1 MRKDSELFLR
11 KLLEYREKTGKDS
24 FEINIIYFIDIPN
37 IMTAI
42 NDVLDDLIINACLTS
57 KSQLL
62 NLEYDISIY
71 LTLDGIEYFN
81 NIKSKENILQ
91 NIINVNEGQFNI
103 ATGHGQIDA
112 VVNNNGKNNEK
123 NNINKEIKSRTQE
136 YANKWKQNMFLNNFD
151 KHDKNAGVN
160 IKLKDIYLE
169 SHLPHYIWKN
179 DNNKVREDKRVKVW
193 EDLKDLLYEYI
204 YEKNDNKMLLILGQ
218 PGIGKSTL
226 ITWITANFVDKI
238 DEILVYQFASELKHM
253 DYQNIDDVSDE
264 LCNMLNLS
272 YDNLDGKTLI
282 LDGFDEINI
291 KNRIEILNSFYWK
304 LIKNISLKQFSL
316 IITCRENYIQDF
328 QRVKFNYITLQPL
341 SEKQIE
347 SFCNIYQEKAKMI
360 LSKNTISNIIKNK
373 NILGIS
379 LILYMV
385 LALDITLENNS
396 SIVDI
401 YDKIFSLKEGGIYD
415 RCIGNAGYA
424 DLHRISS
431 IKRQIHL
438 ISEKI
443 AFWMFENNSEEEYIP
458 QEEYQ
463 KICTSIIQE
472 NENENESINEDFLI
486 GNFFKLVRYCEGIE
500 SERLYFVHR
509 SIYEYFV
516 TETIFEA
523 ISKNLGDF
531 SEKNKEKLAENI
543 ATYLKKSRITPTIGE
558 YLQSKILKLYN
569 NFNSEKRKSFYLYL
583 EKTLEKMMNVGMFY
597 YTKDIIYRN
606 IIYKEITCFLNFVD
620 ILRLLLEINK
630 HKYIMFYI
638 KKNLTERYIRYCMMQ
653 NRECHQAIGKDH
665 LHLNFSRIYLQKMD
679 FRGMDL
685 KDVDFTEADLTD
697 TNLEGMDLTKTVFK
711 NANLKGANLRQ
722 VDFQDVDLSGADLR
736 NAKLKGANLKGTCL
750 RGAHLNNLLGV
761 NLAKTDLSGVD
772 FKNANLKGADLREA
786 KLERADFRNAD
797 LRNANLW
804 RACMWRANLKEADL
818 RGADL
823 RGASLWSTKLEGS
836 IWLKE
841 DIYKVISQFKY
852 ANFSYI
858 IIYHDVLLH
867 TKISRIE
874 LLSDIN

>member
-1 MRKDSELFLR
+1 M
-11 KLLEYREKTGKDS
+11 
-24 FEINIIYFIDIPN
+24 
-37 IMTAI
+37 
-42 NDVLDDLIINACLTS
+42 
-57 KSQLL
+57 
-62 NLEYDISIY
+62 
-71 LTLDGIEYFN
+71 
-81 NIKSKENILQ
+81 
-91 NIINVNEGQFNI
+91 
-103 ATGHGQIDA
+103 
-112 VVNNNGKNNEK
+112 
-123 NNINKEIKSRTQE
+123 
-136 YANKWKQNMFLNNFD
+136 
-151 KHDKNAGVN
+151 
-160 IKLKDIYLE
+160 
-169 SHLPHYIWKN
+169 
-179 DNNKVREDKRVKVW
+179 
-193 EDLKDLLYEYI
+193 
-204 YEKNDNKMLLILGQ
+204 
-218 PGIGKSTL
+218 
-226 ITWITANFVDKI
+226 
-238 DEILVYQFASELKHM
+238 
-253 DYQNIDDVSDE
+253 
-264 LCNMLNLS
+264 
-272 YDNLDGKTLI
+272 
-282 LDGFDEINI
+282 
-291 KNRIEILNSFYWK
+291 
-304 LIKNISLKQFSL
+304 
-316 IITCRENYIQDF
+316 
-328 QRVKFNYITLQPL
+328 
-341 SEKQIE
+341 
-347 SFCNIYQEKAKMI
+347 
-360 LSKNTISNIIKNK
+360 
-373 NILGIS
+373 
-379 LILYMV
+379 
-385 LALDITLENNS
+385 
-396 SIVDI
+396 
-401 YDKIFSLKEGGIYD
+401 
-415 RCIGNAGYA
+415 
-424 DLHRISS
+424 
-431 IKRQIHL
+431 
-438 ISEKI
+438 
-443 AFWMFENNSEEEYIP
+443 
-458 QEEYQ
+458 
-463 KICTSIIQE
+463 
-472 NENENESINEDFLI
+472 
-486 GNFFKLVRYCEGIE
+486 
-500 SERLYFVHR
+500 
-509 SIYEYFV
+509 
-516 TETIFEA
+516 
-523 ISKNLGDF
+523 
-531 SEKNKEKLAENI
+531 AENI

-630 HKYIMFYI
+630 DKYIMFYI

-711 NANLKGANLRQ
+711 NANLKRANLRQ